1 MAYNTLPNARMDLL
15 SLFIS
20 SRGNVRNF
28 CRLIELLSSQ
38 DVTPPVHWWQKISLP
53 TLNEQFFSFL
63 LFFLFSFLIAYD
75 LWFFFLVVCSLLV
88 WVFWVL
94 SLPLSVFFYHRFLHT
109 LPYSKFFYYIPHLLC
124 SCYFYAI
131 SLCRIFFNFLPPS
144 WYNTM
149 VIFSILPCYP
159 QSFSVRKRWYL
170 LLGDFARAFVPAFLP
185 AFMLACLLWT
195 HLLILSYSTF
205 CVRW

>member
-1 MAYNTLPNARMDLL
+1 MTKNIITYPKRTIL
-15 SLFIS
+15 
-20 SRGNVRNF
+20 
-28 CRLIELLSSQ
+28 
-38 DVTPPVHWWQKISLP
+38 
-53 TLNEQFFSFL
+53 FFSFVLPLFLPYRLWPLIL
-63 LFFLFSFLIAYD
+63 LPCCLFP
-75 LWFFFLVVCSLLV
+75 
-88 WVFWVL
+88 L

-195 HLLILSYSTF
+195 HLLLLSYSTF